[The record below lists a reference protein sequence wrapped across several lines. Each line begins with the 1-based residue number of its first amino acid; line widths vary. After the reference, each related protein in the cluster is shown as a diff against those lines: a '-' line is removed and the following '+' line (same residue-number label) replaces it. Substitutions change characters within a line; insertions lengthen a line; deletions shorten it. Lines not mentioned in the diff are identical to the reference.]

1 MRRRNNLYLMLLIF
15 IMLTLAIIFCASI
28 LVIRDQSE
36 IMEQQ
41 QELEAV
47 RIHEAQEPTI
57 ELATLIYAEPNAYE
71 HTLANEE
78 NVKEVVLNHYK
89 EVHTDTK
96 DEPSYDG
103 KGGLECEFKED
114 VERLACVIYQEAGGD
129 TCCDLCRKRVA
140 DVVLNRVK
148 DPRFKGAT
156 IEEILTDGDP
166 APQWGLYSVT
176 GVVWPEKASYPE
188 EAEAVQRAWDT
199 AFDVLEGNHS
209 DLTEDYIWCA
219 EFPQGTGIIECCGI
233 YFGK

>member
-89 EVHTDTK
+89 EVHTDTR
-96 DEPSYDG
+96 DEPS
-103 KGGLECEFKED
+103 
-114 VERLACVIYQEAGGD
+114 
-129 TCCDLCRKRVA
+129 
-140 DVVLNRVK
+140 
-148 DPRFKGAT
+148 
-156 IEEILTDGDP
+156 
-166 APQWGLYSVT
+166 
-176 GVVWPEKASYPE
+176 
-188 EAEAVQRAWDT
+188 
-199 AFDVLEGNHS
+199 
-209 DLTEDYIWCA
+209 
-219 EFPQGTGIIECCGI
+219 
-233 YFGK
+233 

>member
-1 MRRRNNLYLMLLIF
+1 MKRHNNLYLMLLIF

-28 LVIRDQSE
+28 LVIRNQSE
-36 IMEQQ
+36 TMEQQ

-47 RIHEAQEPTI
+47 RIYEAQESTI
-57 ELATLIYAEPNAYE
+57 ELVPLTYIEPNVYK
-71 HTLANEE
+71 
-78 NVKEVVLNHYK
+78 NVDAVVSNHH
-89 EVHTDTK
+89 EDMPIVIE
-96 DEPSYDG
+96 DEFSYDG

-129 TCCDLCRKRVA
+129 KCCDLCRKRVA

-148 DPRFKGAT
+148 DPRFKGTT

-188 EAEAVQRAWDT
+188 EAAAVQRAWDT

-219 EFPQGTGIIECCGI
+219 EFPQGTDVIECCGI

>member
-36 IMEQQ
+36 TMEQQ

-47 RIHEAQEPTI
+47 RIHEAQESAI
-57 ELATLIYAEPNAYE
+57 ELAPLTYIEPNI
-71 HTLANEE
+71 
-78 NVKEVVLNHYK
+78 YK
-89 EVHTDTK
+89 NIEAAAPNPHEDTPIVIE
-96 DEPSYDG
+96 DEPNYDG

-129 TCCDLCRKRVA
+129 MCCDLCRKRVA

-148 DPRFKGAT
+148 DPRFKGTT

-219 EFPQGTGIIECCGI
+219 EFPQGTDIIECCGI

>member
-36 IMEQQ
+36 TMEQQ

-47 RIHEAQEPTI
+47 RIHEAQESAI
-57 ELATLIYAEPNAYE
+57 ELAPLTYIEPNI
-71 HTLANEE
+71 
-78 NVKEVVLNHYK
+78 YK
-89 EVHTDTK
+89 NIEAAAPNPHEDTSIVIE

-148 DPRFKGAT
+148 DPRFKGTT

-209 DLTEDYIWCA
+209 DLTKDYIWCA
-219 EFPQGTGIIECCGI
+219 EFPQGTDIIECCGI

>member
-36 IMEQQ
+36 TMEQQ
-41 QELEAV
+41 HELEAV
-47 RIHEAQEPTI
+47 RIHEAQESAI
-57 ELATLIYAEPNAYE
+57 ELAPHTYIEPNI
-71 HTLANEE
+71 
-78 NVKEVVLNHYK
+78 YK
-89 EVHTDTK
+89 NIEAAAPNPHEDTPIVIEDK
-96 DEPSYDG
+96 PSYDG

-129 TCCDLCRKRVA
+129 MCCDLCRKRVA

-148 DPRFKGAT
+148 DPRFKGTT

-219 EFPQGTGIIECCGI
+219 EFPQGTDIIECCGI

>member
-36 IMEQQ
+36 TMEQQ
-41 QELEAV
+41 QELEV
-47 RIHEAQEPTI
+47 VCIHEAQESTI
-57 ELATLIYAEPNAYE
+57 ELAPHTYIEPNIYKNIEAAAPNPHEDTLIVIE
-71 HTLANEE
+71 
-78 NVKEVVLNHYK
+78 
-89 EVHTDTK
+89 

-148 DPRFKGAT
+148 DPRFKGTT

-219 EFPQGTGIIECCGI
+219 EFPQGTDIIECCGI

>member
-15 IMLTLAIIFCASI
+15 IMLTFAIIFCASI

-36 IMEQQ
+36 TMEQQ

-47 RIHEAQEPTI
+47 RIHEAQESAI
-57 ELATLIYAEPNAYE
+57 ELATLTYIEPNIYK
-71 HTLANEE
+71 NIEE
-78 NVKEVVLNHYK
+78 AAPNPHE
-89 EVHTDTK
+89 DTPIVIE
-96 DEPSYDG
+96 DEPSYDS

-148 DPRFKGAT
+148 DPRFKGTT
-156 IEEILTDGDP
+156 IEEILIDGDP

-219 EFPQGTGIIECCGI
+219 EFPQGTDIIECCGI

>member
-36 IMEQQ
+36 TMEQQ

-47 RIHEAQEPTI
+47 RIHEAQESAI
-57 ELATLIYAEPNAYE
+57 ELAPLTYIEPNI
-71 HTLANEE
+71 
-78 NVKEVVLNHYK
+78 YK
-89 EVHTDTK
+89 NIEAAAPNPHEDKPIVIE
-96 DEPSYDG
+96 DELSYDG

-114 VERLACVIYQEAGGD
+114 VERIACVIYQEAGGD

-148 DPRFKGAT
+148 DPRFKGTT

-219 EFPQGTGIIECCGI
+219 EFPQGTDIIECCGI

>member
-36 IMEQQ
+36 TMEQQ

-47 RIHEAQEPTI
+47 RIHEAQESTI
-57 ELATLIYAEPNAYE
+57 EMAPLTYIEPNI
-71 HTLANEE
+71 
-78 NVKEVVLNHYK
+78 YK
-89 EVHTDTK
+89 NIEAATPNLHEDTSIVIE

-148 DPRFKGAT
+148 DPRFKGTT

-219 EFPQGTGIIECCGI
+219 EFPQGKDIIECCGI

>member
-28 LVIRDQSE
+28 LVIQDQSE
-36 IMEQQ
+36 TMEQQ
-41 QELEAV
+41 QKLEAV
-47 RIHEAQEPTI
+47 RIHEAQESEI
-57 ELATLIYAEPNAYE
+57 ELAALTYIEPNI
-71 HTLANEE
+71 
-78 NVKEVVLNHYK
+78 YK
-89 EVHTDTK
+89 NIEAAAPNPHEDTPIIIK

-103 KGGLECEFKED
+103 KGGLECKFKED

-148 DPRFKGAT
+148 DPRFKGTT

-219 EFPQGTGIIECCGI
+219 EFPQGTDIIECCGI

>member
-36 IMEQQ
+36 TMEQQ

-47 RIHEAQEPTI
+47 RIHEAQESAI
-57 ELATLIYAEPNAYE
+57 ELTPLTYIEPN
-71 HTLANEE
+71 
-78 NVKEVVLNHYK
+78 VYK
-89 EVHTDTK
+89 NIEAAAPDLHEDTPIVIE
-96 DEPSYDG
+96 DEPNYDG

-148 DPRFKGAT
+148 DPRFKGTT

-219 EFPQGTGIIECCGI
+219 EFPQGTDIIECCGI

>member
-36 IMEQQ
+36 TMEQQ
-41 QELEAV
+41 QELDEI
-47 RIHEAQEPTI
+47 RIREKQESMI
-57 ELATLIYAEPNAYE
+57 ELAPLTYIEPNIYKNVDTVVPNHHE
-71 HTLANEE
+71 DTPIVIE
-78 NVKEVVLNHYK
+78 NK
-89 EVHTDTK
+89 
-96 DEPSYDG
+96 PSYDG

-148 DPRFKGAT
+148 DPRFKGTT

-219 EFPQGTGIIECCGI
+219 EFPQGTDIIECCGI

>member
-1 MRRRNNLYLMLLIF
+1 MRRRNNLYWLILAF
-15 IMLTLAIIFCASI
+15 IAASLTIIFCAAT
-28 LVIRDQSE
+28 LVIQGQRE
-36 IMEQQ
+36 KMEQQ
-41 QELEAV
+41 QEIEAV
-47 RIHEAQEPTI
+47 RLREKREAMV
-57 ELATLIYAEPNAYE
+57 ELATLIYAEPRAYE
-71 HTLANEE
+71 NPLADEE
-78 NVKEVVLNHYK
+78 NVKAVVLNHY
-89 EVHTDTK
+89 EEAHTDAEE
-96 DEPSYDG
+96 EPSYDG

-129 TCCDLCRKRVA
+129 ACCDLCRKRVA

-148 DPRFKGAT
+148 DPRFKGTT

-219 EFPQGTGIIECCGI
+219 EFPQGTDVIEHCGI

>member
-36 IMEQQ
+36 TMEQQ
-41 QELEAV
+41 QELETV
-47 RIHEAQEPTI
+47 RIHEAQESAI
-57 ELATLIYAEPNAYE
+57 ELAPLTYIEPNI
-71 HTLANEE
+71 
-78 NVKEVVLNHYK
+78 YK
-89 EVHTDTK
+89 NIETAAPNPHEDTSIVIE

-148 DPRFKGAT
+148 DPRFKGTT

-219 EFPQGTGIIECCGI
+219 EFPQGTDIIECCGI

>member
-15 IMLTLAIIFCASI
+15 IMLTIAIIFCASI

-36 IMEQQ
+36 TMEQQ
-41 QELEAV
+41 HELEAV
-47 RIHEAQEPTI
+47 RIHEAQESEI
-57 ELATLIYAEPNAYE
+57 ELAPLTYIEPN
-71 HTLANEE
+71 
-78 NVKEVVLNHYK
+78 VYK
-89 EVHTDTK
+89 NIE

-148 DPRFKGAT
+148 DPRFKGTT

-219 EFPQGTGIIECCGI
+219 EFPQGTDIIECCGI

>member
-36 IMEQQ
+36 TMEQHH
-41 QELEAV
+41 ELEAV
-47 RIHEAQEPTI
+47 RIHEAQESAI
-57 ELATLIYAEPNAYE
+57 ELAPFTYIEPHIYKNIEAAAPNPHE
-71 HTLANEE
+71 
-78 NVKEVVLNHYK
+78 
-89 EVHTDTK
+89 DTPIVIEDK
-96 DEPSYDG
+96 PSYDG

-129 TCCDLCRKRVA
+129 MCCDLCRKRVA

-148 DPRFKGAT
+148 DPRFKGTT

-219 EFPQGTGIIECCGI
+219 EFPQGTDIIECCGI